1 MIRLSSEHSDPT
13 RDQGNG
19 EGAASYGEEGKGP
32 RAERGTWGRG
42 GGWSGGWEERRGE
55 KHQMQTQ
62 ELEHVRGAWATK

>member
-1 MIRLSSEHSDPT
+1 MKTKRVINSEKLELAQTFFSNH
-13 RDQGNG
+13 
-19 EGAASYGEEGKGP
+19 AASISTGGF
-32 RAERGTWGRG
+32 WG